1 MQFGENLVF
10 FCFFSVFLIFVYLFF
25 FFALKAISLFWR
37 SLYHSP
43 SPRAEV
49 PSDDHRSI
57 TREGLRVSHDVMSLC
72 ISAKEWSKTHVTG
85 EVGSLLLVL
94 SLVDKRISTWS
105 PKEA

>member
-1 MQFGENLVF
+1 MFPASVMSALPSRNDMQFGENLVF

-49 PSDDHRSI
+49 PSDDHLYTKKR
-57 TREGLRVSHDVMSLC
+57 TGLRSRQLW
-72 ISAKEWSKTHVTG
+72 I
-85 EVGSLLLVL
+85 
-94 SLVDKRISTWS
+94 
-105 PKEA
+105 